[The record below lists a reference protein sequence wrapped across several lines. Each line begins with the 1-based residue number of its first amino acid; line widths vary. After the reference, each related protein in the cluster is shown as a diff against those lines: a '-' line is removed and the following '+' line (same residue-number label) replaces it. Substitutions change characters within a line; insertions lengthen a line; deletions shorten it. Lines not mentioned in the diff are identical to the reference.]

1 MKTRVEEIVDDMV
14 EINLVNEDSF
24 NTVKET
30 LTRIGIMNKVE
41 KKLFQTCHI
50 FHRRGKYYICHFK
63 EMMLLDG
70 KPVTLNE
77 QDIQR
82 RNRIVNILFR
92 WGFITPVN
100 NDYME
105 NMVRR
110 DQIEV
115 LPYLQKE
122 EWELVPKYS
131 IGIKH

>member
-30 LTRIGIMNKVE
+30 LTRIGIMNKEE

-50 FHRRGKYYICHFK
+50 FHRRGHYYICHFK

-77 QDIQR
+77 RDIQR
-82 RNRIVNILFR
+82 RNRIVNILVR

-100 NDYME
+100 CEYMS

-122 EWELVPKYS
+122 EWELIPKYS